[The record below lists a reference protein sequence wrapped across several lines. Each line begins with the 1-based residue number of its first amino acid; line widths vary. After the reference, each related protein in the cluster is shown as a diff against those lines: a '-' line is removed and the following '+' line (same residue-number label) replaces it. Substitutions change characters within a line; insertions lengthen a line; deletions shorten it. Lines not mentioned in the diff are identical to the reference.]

1 VRVAT
6 AKRAYGGISAAE
18 RQAER
23 RGRLIEASLDIV
35 GADGPRAVTVTR
47 LCRSAGLNE
56 RYFYESFT
64 DVPAALVAASDLVA
78 QTIADRILTAL
89 AAADDQPRARARA
102 AIGAAVDVLADDPRM
117 GVLFLQSAAV
127 EELAA
132 RRAELAHTFV
142 ELLKSQALAVLKIR
156 PTAEV
161 DAWATFVAT
170 HLFGGVLETIG
181 AWMRGDLD
189 VTREQLVER
198 NVDLFLA
205 VGAGLGLARP
215 PV

>member
-1 VRVAT
+1 VRVTT
-6 AKRAYGGISAAE
+6 AKRAYGGIPATE
-18 RQAER
+18 RQADR
-23 RGRLIEASLDIV
+23 RARLIEASLDIV
-35 GADGPRAVTVTR
+35 GADGPRALTVTR

-56 RYFYESFT
+56 RYFNESFT
-64 DVPAALVAASDLVA
+64 DVPAVLVAASDLVA

-89 AAADDQPRARARA
+89 AAAEEQPRARATA

-132 RRAELAHTFV
+132 RRTELAHTFV
-142 ELLKSQALAVLKIR
+142 ELLKSQALAALRIQTT
-156 PTAEV
+156 PEV
-161 DAWATFVAT
+161 DSWATFVAT

-181 AWMRGDLD
+181 AWIRGDLEL
-189 VTREQLVER
+189 TREQLVER

-205 VGAGLGLARP
+205 VGAGLGLPQASA
-215 PV
+215 

>member
-1 VRVAT
+1 VRVTT
-6 AKRAYGGISAAE
+6 AKRAYGGIPATE
-18 RQAER
+18 RQADR
-23 RGRLIEASLDIV
+23 RARLIEASLDIV
-35 GADGPRAVTVTR
+35 GADGPRALTVTR

-64 DVPAALVAASDLVA
+64 DVPAVLVAASDLVA

-89 AAADDQPRARARA
+89 AAAEEQPRARATA

-132 RRAELAHTFV
+132 RRTELAHTFV
-142 ELLKSQALAVLKIR
+142 ELLKSQALAALRIQTT
-156 PTAEV
+156 PEV
-161 DAWATFVAT
+161 DSWATFVAT

-181 AWMRGDLD
+181 AWIRGDLEL
-189 VTREQLVER
+189 TREQLVER

-205 VGAGLGLARP
+205 VGAGLGLPQASA
-215 PV
+215 

>member
-1 VRVAT
+1 VRVTT
-6 AKRAYGGISAAE
+6 AKRAYGGISAVE
-18 RQAER
+18 RQADR
-23 RGRLIEASLDIV
+23 RARLIEASLDIV
-35 GADGPRAVTVTR
+35 GSDGPRALTVTR

-56 RYFYESFT
+56 RYFYESFS
-64 DVPAALVAASDLVA
+64 DLPAVLVAASDLVA
-78 QTIADRILTAL
+78 QTIAERILSAL
-89 AAADDQPRARARA
+89 AAAEDHPRVRAKA

-132 RRAELAHTFV
+132 RRTEVAHTFV
-142 ELLKSQALAVLKIR
+142 ELLKTQALAALKIP

-161 DAWATFVAT
+161 DSWATFVAT

-181 AWMRGDLD
+181 AWIRGDLEL
-189 VTREQLVER
+189 TREELVER

-205 VGAGLGLARP
+205 VGAGLGLPQASA
-215 PV
+215 